1 MEIQEKRRKL
11 ITISVPVYNEQ
22 DNIASLMK
30 RLKAFSA
37 TQAGFDF
44 EFLFT
49 DNASEDATYERLA
62 EEAKSDPRVRVVR
75 FSRNFGYQ
83 RSILTNF
90 LLARGD
96 AAVQVDAD
104 LQDPPEMIAQFIQ
117 YWEQGYKVVYGVRR
131 RRDEAM
137 LMEAVRKLYYRLIRS
152 ISEVDLPKDAGD
164 FRLIDRSIIEHLRTI
179 QDKNPYL
186 RGLIAALGHRQI
198 GLEYDRAQ
206 RTAGSTKFNFLR
218 LMRLAIDGIVSQS
231 TAPLHYIT
239 LFGFALCLLSGLTS
253 VGYLIYWAMNWQT
266 IAAGFT
272 TMVLLQLVTIGLNA
286 AFLGVLGEYLAR
298 VTENVRGHPFVVI
311 ERTISD
317 GVESVRDKVFDIGE
331 ARE

>member
-1 MEIQEKRRKL
+1 MEIQEKRRRL
-11 ITISVPVYNEQ
+11 ITISVPVYNEEE
-22 DNIASLMK
+22 NIASLMT

-37 TQAGFDF
+37 SQPDYDF

-62 EEAKSDPRVRVVR
+62 EEAKSEPRIRVVR

-104 LQDPPEMIAQFIQ
+104 LQDPPEMITQFIE
-117 YWEQGYKVVYGVRR
+117 YWEQGYKVVYGIRR
-131 RRDEAM
+131 RRDEAR
-137 LMEAVRKLYYRLIRS
+137 LMEASRKLYYRFIRS
-152 ISEVDLPKDAGD
+152 ISDVNLPKDAGD

-186 RGLIAALGHRQI
+186 RGLIAGLGHRQI
-198 GLEYDRAQ
+198 GIAYDRAP
-206 RTAGSTKFNFLR
+206 RTAGATKFNFLR
-218 LMRLAIDGIVSQS
+218 LVRLGIDGVVSQS

-239 LFGFALCLLSGLTS
+239 LFGFALCGLSGLVS
-253 VGYLIYWAMNWQT
+253 VGYIFYWAMNWQT

-272 TMVLLQLVTIGLNA
+272 TMVLLQLFTVGLNA

-311 ERTISD
+311 ERTIGD
-317 GVESVRDKVFDIGE
+317 GVESMKNKVFEIGE

>member
-1 MEIQEKRRKL
+1 METQEKRRRL
-11 ITISVPVYNEQ
+11 ITISVPVYNEE
-22 DNIASLMK
+22 DNIASLLT

-37 TQAGFDF
+37 TQPDYDF

-62 EEAKSDPRVRVVR
+62 EEAKAEPRVRVVR

-104 LQDPPEMIAQFIQ
+104 LQDPPEMIAQFIE
-117 YWEQGYKVVYGVRR
+117 YWEQGYKVVYGIRR
-131 RRDEAM
+131 RRDEAR
-137 LMEAVRKLYYRLIRS
+137 LMEASRKLYYRFIRS
-152 ISEVDLPKDAGD
+152 ISDVNLPKDAGD

-186 RGLIAALGHRQI
+186 RGLIAGLGHRQI
-198 GLEYDRAQ
+198 GIAYDRAP
-206 RTAGSTKFNFLR
+206 RTAGATKFNFLR
-218 LMRLAIDGIVSQS
+218 LVRLGIDGVVSQS

-239 LFGFALCLLSGLTS
+239 LFGFALCGLSGLVS
-253 VGYLIYWAMNWQT
+253 VGYVIYWAMNWQS

-272 TMVLLQLVTIGLNA
+272 TMVLLQLFTVGLNA

-311 ERTISD
+311 ERTING
-317 GVESVRDKVFDIGE
+317 GVENMRNKVFEIGE